1 MQKLG
6 TRAVLMAAA
15 LAALPSIASAAITVQ
30 TTTNATTMID
40 NLVGSGSGIDIVE
53 GSATYTGAEMA
64 SGTFSGANFLGSG
77 FTSGVV
83 LTSGDATDLDGPNTG
98 NSDFSENNG
107 FSQGNPRLDA
117 IVSPQTT
124 RNASTLTFSFIPS
137 ADVISFQFVFGSDEY
152 SEFVG
157 STYNDVFG
165 FFLNG
170 ENIALIPGTDDPVAI
185 NTVNNGDPTDPD
197 DEPSNPQYF
206 TDNDIADGAGLD
218 TKLDGL
224 VGQKLALFATANVTP
239 GEESMIE
246 ITIADT
252 SDSSYDSAVFLRSSS
267 FVAEPPP
274 DEPPPVEPPPPPPP
288 NGTPIPLPA
297 GVWAGMSLLGGLG
310 LTSKLKRRR
319 RKA

>member
-6 TRAVLMAAA
+6 IRAA
-15 LAALPSIASAAITVQ
+15 LAAAAIAAVPSVAAAAISVQ
-30 TTTNATTMID
+30 TTTNASTMIN
-40 NLVGSGSGIDIVE
+40 NLVPSGSGIEIVE
-53 GSATYTGAEMA
+53 GSANYTGASNA

-83 LTSGDATDLDGPNTG
+83 LTSGDATDLDGPNESD
-98 NSDFSENNG
+98 SDFSVNNN
-107 FSQGNPRLDA
+107 FAEGNPRLDA

-137 ADVISFQFVFGSDEY
+137 ADVVSFQFVFGSDEY

-157 STYNDVFG
+157 STYNDAFG

-185 NTVNNGDPTDPD
+185 NTVNNGDPDDPD

-206 TDNDIADGAGLD
+206 TDNDPDDGADLD

-224 VGQKLALFATANVTP
+224 VGQKLALFAMANVTP
-239 GEESMIE
+239 GEENTIE

-274 DEPPPVEPPPPPPP
+274 VDPPPPPP
-288 NGTPIPLPA
+288 NGNPIPLPA
-297 GVWAGMSLLGGLG
+297 GVWAGMTMLGALG
-310 LTSKLKRRR
+310 AGSKIKRR

>member
-1 MQKLG
+1 MQTLG
-6 TRAVLMAAA
+6 TRAVLAAAA
-15 LAALPSIASAAITVQ
+15 LAVLPSLGSAAITVQ
-30 TTTNATTMID
+30 TTTDGSAMVN
-40 NLVGSGSGIDIVE
+40 NLVPAGSGIDIVD
-53 GSATYTGAEMA
+53 GSATYTGAANA
-64 SGTFSGANFLGSG
+64 SGTFSGADFLGTG

-83 LTSGDATDLDGPNTG
+83 LTTGVATDLDGPNTG
-98 NSDFSENNG
+98 PNDFSEDNE
-107 FSQGNPRLDA
+107 FEDGNARLDA

-124 RNASTLTFSFIPS
+124 SNASTLSFQFVPS

-157 STYNDVFG
+157 SQYNDVFG

-170 ENIALIPGTDDPVAI
+170 ENIALVPGTDDPVAI
-185 NTVNNGDPTDPD
+185 NTVNNGDPDDPD

-206 TDNDIADGAGLD
+206 TDNDEEGGAGLD

-239 GEESMIE
+239 GETNMIE
-246 ITIADT
+246 ITIGDT
-252 SDSSYDSAVFLRSSS
+252 TDEIYDSAVFLRSSS

-274 DEPPPVEPPPPPPP
+274 VEPPPPPPP
-288 NGTPIPLPA
+288 GEVIPLPA
-297 GVWAGMSLLGGLG
+297 GVWAGISMLGGLG
-310 LTSKLKRRR
+310 VFSKIKRR